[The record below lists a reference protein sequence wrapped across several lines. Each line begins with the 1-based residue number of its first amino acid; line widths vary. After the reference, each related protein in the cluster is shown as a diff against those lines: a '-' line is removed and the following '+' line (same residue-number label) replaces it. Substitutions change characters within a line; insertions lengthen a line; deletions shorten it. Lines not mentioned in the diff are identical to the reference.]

1 MIERNLQASLLAA
14 LGDTPVVALVG
25 ARQTGKTTLVQT
37 LAASEWEGRYL
48 TFDEPA
54 TLAAASADAE
64 AFVAGLKGRT
74 ILDEVQRA
82 PDILPALKLEV
93 DRDRQPGRFLLTG
106 SADVLVLPELSN
118 ALVGRMEILTLWP
131 LSQGEIEGVADRF
144 VDRIF
149 DEDISFDVD
158 SGGSDT
164 LARAMRG
171 GYPEP
176 LQRSDDRRGAWFD
189 SYVTTILQR
198 DIRELA
204 AIEGLATLPHLLEV
218 LAHRVGS
225 PINYADISRTSGL
238 PQSTLKRYMAL
249 LEHTFLVYSLP
260 AWAKQPSRRLAKS
273 SKLVFS
279 DTGLLARVA
288 GWTREALDR
297 NLRDLGP
304 LIENFVLM
312 ELQKQLG
319 WCRRARRIF
328 HFRTSGGHEV
338 DAVVEDHSGRLVGVE
353 VKSSGTLG
361 AKDFRGLKKLEEV
374 TGDAFYRGIVLYEG
388 DRQLPFG
395 PKMDAVPL
403 SALWSG

>member
-1 MIERNLQASLLAA
+1 MIERNLQSRLVEA
-14 LGDTPVVALVG
+14 LTDTPVVALVG
-25 ARQTGKTTLVQT
+25 ARQTGKTTLVQALT
-37 LAASEWEGRYL
+37 ESDWQGTYL

-54 TLAAASADAE
+54 TLAAANADAE

-74 ILDEVQRA
+74 VLDEVQRA
-82 PDILPALKLEV
+82 PGILPALKLEV

-131 LSQGEIEGVADRF
+131 LSQGEIEGVVDRF

-149 DEDISFDVD
+149 GEDLEFGDHANEP
-158 SGGSDT
+158 GT
-164 LARAMRG
+164 LMRALRG

-176 LQRSDDRRGAWFD
+176 LERSEERRGPWFD

-198 DIRELA
+198 DIRDLA

-249 LEHTFLVYSLP
+249 LEHTFLVHTFP

-273 SKLVFS
+273 PKLIFS

-288 GWTREALDR
+288 GWTQDGLER
-297 NLRDLGP
+297 NRRDLGP

-319 WCRRARRIF
+319 WSRKVRRLF
-328 HFRTSGGHEV
+328 HFRTSSGHEV
-338 DAVVEDHSGRLVGVE
+338 DAVAEDHSGRLVGIE

-374 TGDAFYRGIVLYEG
+374 TGDAFLRGIVLYEG
-388 DRQLPFG
+388 ERRLPFG
-395 PKMDAVPL
+395 SNMDAVPI